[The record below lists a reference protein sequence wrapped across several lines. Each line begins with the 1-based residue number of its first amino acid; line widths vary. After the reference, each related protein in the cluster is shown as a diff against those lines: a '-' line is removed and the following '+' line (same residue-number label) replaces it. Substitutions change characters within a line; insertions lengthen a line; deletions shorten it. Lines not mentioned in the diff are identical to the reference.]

1 MRMWVAVTLLVLG
14 LSLGFAVTASP
25 SWISIGMLGTSL
37 FIGGAAGLTIAVL
50 GRMSRARR
58 EIWQAS
64 GPWLLAAGLTLW
76 LALHPIYVKD
86 IDLLSLG
93 FIMVVCGLV
102 ATVVAAYLV
111 APWRGQRRGAVR
123 SWLRPP
129 QPYDPDQTRV
139 MQQPPAEKH
148 W

>member
-129 QPYDPDQTRV
+129 QSYDPDQTRV